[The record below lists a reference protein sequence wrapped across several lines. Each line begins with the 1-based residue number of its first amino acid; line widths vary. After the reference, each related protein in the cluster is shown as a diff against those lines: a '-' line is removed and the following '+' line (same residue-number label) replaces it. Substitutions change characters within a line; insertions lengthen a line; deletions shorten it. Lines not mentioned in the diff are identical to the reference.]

1 MNKKFNK
8 NDPGP
13 GQYEVPSMF
22 DRHATPLWFLS
33 KVFNSRKNKNKK
45 NQSFLNFVYTALA
58 EYTLFLSIQFMSGSM
73 ISHQVKRHKYIK
85 TGTKILSFS
94 IKLD

>member
-1 MNKKFNK
+1 MTRVLASMKYLLCSIAMPPHSDFYPKFSIHEK
-8 NDPGP
+8 I
-13 GQYEVPSMF
+13 SI
-22 DRHATPLWFLS
+22 
-33 KVFNSRKNKNKK
+33 K

-58 EYTLFLSIQFMSGSM
+58 EYTLFLSIQFISGSM
-73 ISHQVKRHKYIK
+73 INHQVKRHKYIK

>member
-1 MNKKFNK
+1 MIQVLASTKCLLCSIAMPPHSDFYPKSSIQEK
-8 NDPGP
+8 I
-13 GQYEVPSMF
+13 
-22 DRHATPLWFLS
+22 RI
-33 KVFNSRKNKNKK
+33 K

-73 ISHQVKRHKYIK
+73 INHQVKRHKYIK

>member
-45 NQSFLNFVYTALA
+45 SIFFKFCVHCLSRIYFIPEHPVYEWVNDQPPGKKA
-58 EYTLFLSIQFMSGSM
+58 
-73 ISHQVKRHKYIK
+73 
-85 TGTKILSFS
+85 
-94 IKLD
+94 